1 MAESSEQ
8 PRILALREIVEER
21 KGKAVE
27 TLSASYAKNK
37 LPLEEYERLVEYIN
51 KIESERELIIIEKI
65 VAEYNGSKT
74 PSENSA
80 YTDDEPASY
89 DDDDDDIPDYSR
101 PYNNLNTNLAF
112 FSARTVSGPL
122 KNGSQY
128 LSIFG
133 SQQIKIRKADIRQG
147 RTFLDVVSLFGDNTI
162 LVEDGIQVV
171 NKAIP
176 IFGNSDLSRKIN
188 NQAHNGNRELII
200 SGAAMFGN
208 ISVKLLKE

>member
-21 KGKAVE
+21 KNKAVE

-51 KIESERELIIIEKI
+51 KIESERELIIVEKI
-65 VAEYNGSKT
+65 VAEYNSSKT

-89 DDDDDDIPDYSR
+89 DDDDDMPDYNRS
-101 PYNNLNTNLAF
+101 YNNLNTNLAF
-112 FSARTVSGPL
+112 FSARTVSGPV
-122 KNGSQY
+122 KNGAQF

-133 SQQIKIRKADIRQG
+133 SEQIKIRRADLRKG

-162 LVEDGIQVV
+162 LVEDGIRVI

-176 IFGNSDLSRKIN
+176 IFGNSDVSRKVN
-188 NQAHNGNRELII
+188 NQAQNGDRELVIN
-200 SGAAMFGN
+200 GAAMFGN